1 MKISGEDIRQEA
13 ARREETA
20 PKGMKGSFYYGF
32 REGAKWAFKVA
43 EMNEANENDDKE
55 GLFLCRVKGL
65 EFTEFAVLKFEDGF
79 WWQYTRQLADGI
91 EGWIGIDNDLEIVE
105 ILQQIE

>member
-1 MKISGEDIRQEA
+1 MEHAIGTRITLEVVEIDS
-13 ARREETA
+13 
-20 PKGMKGSFYYGF
+20 
-32 REGAKWAFKVA
+32 
-43 EMNEANENDDKE
+43 ENDDKE